1 MEPLSVD
8 CAPDASA
15 MVESLRAHG
24 YTLNTAVADIVDNS
38 IAAHAKTVRIEA
50 RWPQGETPFVSIAD
64 DGDGMSD
71 EELLAAM
78 RLGSRHPSEERAE
91 DDLGRFGLGLKTAS
105 FSQARRLTVSSR
117 RDGHAAATYRWD
129 LDHLAKP
136 EVIGWQLLRGPDDRS
151 AARLAAMGDT
161 AGTVVLLEVL
171 DRVVDEPGEGIE
183 GSEQEGQ
190 FREKVIRL
198 RQHLAMVFHR
208 YLSRAG
214 ATRVA
219 ILVNGQLVEPW
230 DPFVTVNPAT
240 QTLFEGESPHSS
252 GFSKVR
258 VVGHV
263 LPHRDRFD
271 SRAPALSHKKFEEAA
286 GPLGWNAQQGFYLY
300 RNDRLIIAGGW
311 LGLGPKPHGWRQE
324 EHFKLARIQ
333 VDIPNNLDLEWR
345 IDVKKSSAAVPGQLS
360 KWLTGVATTVRRR
373 AKEVYAHRGSAS
385 IGSKNKSAETAA
397 PRPWK
402 STTTSAGPRYR
413 VDRSH
418 PLVAALLGQLPNES
432 KPVLQQL
439 LRLLEQTV
447 PVEQIWVDVADNSSH
462 GTPGYSEFTDASVRK
477 EIEAWVESIRSQT
490 NGKNRL
496 ECLRVIMAC
505 EIFSKREHVAVLVTM
520 IDEAEAQSS

>member
-1 MEPLSVD
+1 MKPDSVD
-8 CAPDASA
+8 CAPDASS

-50 RWPQGETPFVSIAD
+50 RWPQGESPFISIAD

-71 EELLAAM
+71 EELVAAM

-117 RDGHAAATYRWD
+117 RDEHAAATYRWD

-136 EVIGWQLLRGPDDRS
+136 EVIGWKLLRGPDDRS

-171 DRVVDEPGEGIE
+171 DRVVDEPGEGVE

-208 YLSRAG
+208 YLSRART
-214 ATRVA
+214 TRVA

-230 DPFVTVNPAT
+230 DPFVTSNPAT
-240 QTLFEGESPHSS
+240 QTLFEGESPHGS

-271 SRAPALSHKKFEEAA
+271 SRSRALSHKKFEEAA

-373 AKEVYAHRGSAS
+373 AKDVYAHRGAAA
-385 IGSKNKSAETAA
+385 IGGKKKKAGDAV
-397 PRPWK
+397 PRPWR
-402 STTTSAGPRYR
+402 STNTASGPRYK
-413 VDRSH
+413 VDRAHS
-418 PLVAALLGQLPNES
+418 LVAALTEQLPS
-432 KPVLQQL
+432 ASRPALDRLLQ
-439 LRLLEQTV
+439 LLEQTV
-447 PVEQIWVDVADNSSH
+447 PVEQIWVDVADNQGH
-462 GTPGYSEFTDASVRK
+462 GTPGYSEFSDDAITKVIEELVEAIQSHTKKDRLACLQ
-477 EIEAWVESIRSQT
+477 EIS
-490 NGKNRL
+490 
-496 ECLRVIMAC
+496 AC
-505 EIFSKREHVAVLVTM
+505 EIFSRPDHQAVLGRM
-520 IDEAEAQSS
+520 ISDAEDHTS